1 MLEANIKTLLAN
13 VRPEEVGL
21 ESVTLFTGYVT
32 HLQAAQLS
40 ESYNS
45 FEFLRIYCRYNA
57 VADGG
62 SLTVA
67 ADVDVSYLQTTTDSF
82 YQLYDRSS
90 PSTATATGYIY
101 MASTT
106 DTQIGFAGST
116 DGAVLENTAIYK
128 IVGYKRRYSKT
139 SLAEITEAASK
150 PNLFNNTWH
159 AGAKV
164 RNQRGFDGDWSS
176 LAIGAYG
183 LDGWLKTDS
192 THKGFIVAAGSYKP
206 STKHIVIAEDG
217 GILGEVMSPADGGH
231 WSHSFPFAA
240 DKFVLREGNLPL
252 GWSPDT
258 DSRLN
263 ELNRDFLRFYAGA
276 REYLV
281 TTDTF
286 GHYRPVFTNRDFT
299 RPPVITK
306 ISGGTTGGGGASLD
320 LYIVQ
325 SQTSSWCIQS
335 KLTNLSGVASTV
347 NVDNVLFELDA
358 TIALSEVTDDA
369 EHRVVWE

>member
-150 PNLFNNTWH
+150 PNLLNNTWH
-159 AGAKV
+159 ASPKV
-164 RNQRGFDGDWSS
+164 RNQRGFDGNWGN
-176 LAIGAYG
+176 LAVGTYG
-183 LDGWLKTDS
+183 LDGWLKTS
-192 THKGFIVAAGSYKP
+192 PTHKGFIVAAGSYKP

-217 GILGEVMSPADGGH
+217 GILAEVISPADGGN

-258 DSRLN
+258 TSRLD
-263 ELNRDFLRFYAGA
+263 ELNKDFLRFYIGV
-276 REYLV
+276 REYIAV
-281 TTDTF
+281 TDTY
-286 GHYRPVFTNRDFT
+286 GHYRIVFTNKDFS

-306 ISGGTTGGGGASLD
+306 IANGTSGGGGGSLD
-320 LYIVQ
+320 LYLVW
-325 SQTSSWCIQS
+325 SQTTSWAIHS
-335 KLTNLSGVASTV
+335 KLTNLSGGASTI
-347 NVDNVLFELDA
+347 NIDNAIFELDA
-358 TIALSEVTDDA
+358 TIKLSEVTDDA
-369 EHRVVWE
+369 EHRVVWG